1 MVQWV
6 GFSTGRSLMS
16 NKRKTWEIRSIH
28 HPVITVFAPDWL
40 AALGAAMTELDLQDG
55 LDRLVCERLSSG
67 LIIANDIGRNV
78 RFTIRNTTTRAE
90 VPSRALRLTPRLQAP
105 RPEPPRSGPYL
116 DWMLDGLRSIH

>member
-1 MVQWV
+1 M
-6 GFSTGRSLMS
+6 
-16 NKRKTWEIRSIH
+16 
-28 HPVITVFAPDWL
+28 TVFAPDWL